1 MAWGWVSRCWANL
14 FPFANAEMNMPRQFI
29 LSICGTFTGYRCGG
43 RLLKTNIYTSGTV
56 DLEICTWICRI
67 TARGA
72 RCKNSCLLG
81 VGWCWMNAYIYIHTP
96 VDTWNILTQSSPDG
110 STLVL
115 VGLTTPQ
122 NLHAKGG
129 GLWTGWCPSL
139 FCGSI
144 WGWVSMIYHR
154 RDEYPAASAA
164 ASAILM

>member
-81 VGWCWMNAYIYIHTP
+81 VGWCWMNAYIYIYTYTSRYLKHLDTEFTRWIYP
-96 VDTWNILTQSSPDG
+96 GVGRLDNPAESPRKGRRLVDRLMPIFILWVNMG
-110 STLVL
+110 
-115 VGLTTPQ
+115 VGFHDLP
-122 NLHAKGG
+122 
-129 GLWTGWCPSL
+129 
-139 FCGSI
+139 
-144 WGWVSMIYHR
+144 
-154 RDEYPAASAA
+154 
-164 ASAILM
+164 